1 MVFMA
6 DQDSNHIVP
15 ELVLVLVLVL
25 LLSIKFSLEQQ
36 INELPSRKG
45 ILTVHSIK
53 TFGHTIT
60 CLKI

>member
-15 ELVLVLVLVL
+15 ELVLVLVL